1 MFAAVIRLLRAQRSE
16 WDRGGM
22 AVEFALAAPVV
33 IVLALAVADYGLL
46 MNNWASLRGATRAGA
61 EYIKANWNNPNVT
74 SPTTG
79 AEQLVCSFLGLTLSG
94 TSCSPVTPQVSTAC
108 TCSDA
113 TAVTCPATGGSDP
126 CSSLSDSRV
135 LVSVTV
141 SATQRYAPIVQ
152 WTKFALPTT
161 VTASTVVRTQ

>member
-1 MFAAVIRLLRAQRSE
+1 MFAAAIRLLEARRRE
-16 WDRGGM
+16 WNRGGM
-22 AVEFALAAPVV
+22 AVEFALGAPVV

-61 EYIKANWNNPNVT
+61 EYIKANWNDPKVT
-74 SPTTG
+74 DPTTG

-94 TSCSPVTPQVSTAC
+94 TSCSPVTPSVSTAC
-108 TCSDA
+108 TCSNA
-113 TAVTCPATGGSDP
+113 TAVTCPSAGGSP
-126 CSSLSDSRV
+126 CSALSDARV

-141 SATQRYAPIVQ
+141 TATQRFTPIVK
-152 WTKFALPTT
+152 WTSFALPNT